1 MTRVIIID
9 DNREATEMLCEY
21 LVISEMQVLAC
32 GYNGKDAVE
41 LYKKYNPDVI
51 LVDLT
56 MPEFD
61 GYYAIEN
68 IKKINPDAKIIVLTR
83 SVHEYAGKKLA
94 EHKPYAIFIK
104 PYMIKELVTMIE
116 TCSSTPEPITV

>member
-9 DNREATEMLCEY
+9 DNREAAETLSEY
-21 LVISEMQVLAC
+21 CVISEMQVLAC
-32 GYNGKDAVE
+32 GYNGKDTVE

-51 LVDLT
+51 LVDLP

-68 IKKINPDAKIIVLTR
+68 IKKINPEAKIIV
-83 SVHEYAGKKLA
+83 
-94 EHKPYAIFIK
+94 
-104 PYMIKELVTMIE
+104 
-116 TCSSTPEPITV
+116 CSKFRNL

>member
-51 LVDLT
+51 LVDLP

-68 IKKINPDAKIIVLTR
+68 IKKINPEAKIIVLTR
-83 SVHEYAGKKLA
+83 SVWEYFGEKLV
-94 EHKPYAIFIK
+94 ELEPYAIFIK
-104 PYMIKELVTMIE
+104 PYMIMELVDIIE
-116 TCSSTPEPITV
+116 KCSNKHEQIII